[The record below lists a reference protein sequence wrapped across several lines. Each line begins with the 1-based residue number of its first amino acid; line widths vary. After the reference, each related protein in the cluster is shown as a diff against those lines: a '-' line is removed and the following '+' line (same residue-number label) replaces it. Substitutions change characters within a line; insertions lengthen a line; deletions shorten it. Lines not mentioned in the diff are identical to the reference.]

1 MRLSDLKYTEI
12 TGKHITVTAGIISI
26 FCMAAGLFQ
35 QFFSN
40 LFFILLCI
48 SGIGA
53 AGYFLFLKHKE
64 FNHSLQPA
72 PQMPRPVIFNLIRDS
87 SVINEQ
93 EILKL
98 AGVDKMYQVPGIQQE
113 YTGQRPDLMQ
123 AVLDLDCLMIW
134 GGRGSGKTNFIQHL
148 AQEKVLKG
156 EDLWIID
163 PKPGRPG
170 KWPQGVNVIGQGHNY
185 QEIMAIGEK
194 YEFELECRK
203 VQFQNVE
210 EFPKVTLIVDELYLL
225 NLKIKGFTDMIL
237 PLLLEGREYNIHM
250 ILISQSKTA
259 ESIGFKGKYDL
270 LKCFDAVVGLD
281 RQGPKEDPNSYFAV
295 ADFGNGDIDFRP
307 PGIYRPGSAAPFN
320 NTSQSYYR
328 SQNSPFSES
337 NNPADTQDRQDT
349 PTLQYDPD
357 NGEYVFQE
365 QRFYDSK
372 LEKRVVDLFF
382 QKPGISYTAICNQ
395 VWGATNGRRINQI
408 KEILQKHN
416 CLR

>member
-64 FNHSLQPA
+64 FNHSLIPA

-98 AGVDKMYQVPGIQQE
+98 AGVDKMYQVPGIQKG
-113 YTGQRPDLMQ
+113 YTDQRPDLMQ

-148 AQEKVLKG
+148 AQEKVLRG

-163 PKPGRPG
+163 PKPGKPG
-170 KWPQGVNVIGQGHNY
+170 KWPQEVNVIGQGHNY
-185 QEIMAIGEK
+185 QEITAIGEK
-194 YEFELECRK
+194 YEFELDCRK
-203 VQFQNVE
+203 AQFHAVE
-210 EFPKVTLIVDELYLL
+210 GFPKVTLIVDELYLL
-225 NLKIKGFTDMIL
+225 NMKIKGFTDMIL

-259 ESIGFKGKYDL
+259 ESMGFKGRYDL
-270 LKCFDAVVGLD
+270 LKCFDAVIGLD
-281 RQGPKEDPNSYFAV
+281 RQGPKENPNSYFAV
-295 ADFGNGDIDFRP
+295 ADFGKGDIDFRP
-307 PGIYRPGSAAPFN
+307 PGEYRPFHQN
-320 NTSQSYYR
+320 MSQCR
-328 SQNSPFSES
+328 SQNSSFYDHKSPS
-337 NNPADTQDRQDT
+337 DTQDRHDT

-357 NGEYVFQE
+357 NGEYVYQE

-372 LEKRVVDLFF
+372 MEKAVVDLFINH
-382 QKPGISYTAICNQ
+382 PGISYNGICNHI
-395 VWGATNGRRINQI
+395 WGASNGRRINQI
-408 KEILQKHN
+408 KDILLKHN
-416 CLR
+416 YLR